1 MKSRSSWR
9 SDAGPFDHLVAH
21 GAVAEATSA
30 AAWLQAQ
37 LDVEAAFAAAQAA
50 AGVVPADAAAAIAT
64 VCRIDQLDLDA
75 LGEATERNGVPV
87 IGIVEQLRA
96 ALADDDAQFVHHG
109 STSQDILDTA
119 AMIVATRAGT
129 LTADRLEEAGALVD
143 ALSAADGTAPMIGRT
158 LGQFALP
165 TTFANVTGRWRRG
178 LVESTGVLRTVTAEL
193 PVQLGGPV
201 GDGSSYGPHGAEI
214 AAGVAERLGLA
225 VADGPWSTVRT
236 PIARLAGAWGVVGT
250 VVGDIA
256 TQLVALMASD
266 VGELA
271 ERADDAGGSSS
282 MTHKHNPIAAISARA
297 AALQVPGLVA
307 TLLHAAGGHDFER
320 ASGAWHAEW
329 PALNALLRAGGSAAD
344 WLVTSL
350 RRVEVDTDRMATTIV
365 VAEQERTG

>member
-1 MKSRSSWR
+1 MPATLSGI
-9 SDAGPFDHLVAH
+9 GPFDHLVAR

-30 AAWLQAQ
+30 AAWLHAQ
-37 LDVEAAFAAAQAA
+37 LDVEAALAAAQAA
-50 AGVVPADAAAAIAT
+50 AGEIPADAAEAIVAA
-64 VCRIDQLDLDA
+64 CRTLDLDLAA
-75 LGEATERNGVPV
+75 LGAATERNGVPV
-87 IGIVEQLRA
+87 IGLVEQLRGAVGDNA
-96 ALADDDAQFVHHG
+96 ARFVHHG
-109 STSQDILDTA
+109 STSQDIMDTA
-119 AMIVATRAGT
+119 AMVVAVRAGA
-129 LTADRLEEAGALVD
+129 LTADVLDEALGLVD
-143 ALSAADGTAPMIGRT
+143 ALSTSDGATPMIGRT

-165 TTFANVTGRWRRG
+165 TTFTNVTGRWRRG
-178 LVESTGVLRTVTAEL
+178 LVEAAGALRTLAAEL

-201 GDGSSYGPHGAEI
+201 GDESSYGPHGAEI

-225 VADGPWSTVRT
+225 VPDGPWSTVRT

-250 VVGDIA
+250 VVGDVA

-282 MTHKHNPIAAISARA
+282 MAHKRNPVAAISARA
-297 AALQVPGLVA
+297 AALQVPGHVA

-329 PALNALLRAGGSAAD
+329 PALNSLMRAGGAAAD

-350 RRVEVDTDRMATTIV
+350 RRVEVDTDRMATNV
-365 VAEQERTG
+365 KVAEQERNG

>member
-1 MKSRSSWR
+1 MAS
-9 SDAGPFDHLVAH
+9 
-21 GAVAEATSA
+21 
-30 AAWLQAQ
+30 
-37 LDVEAAFAAAQAA
+37 
-50 AGVVPADAAAAIAT
+50 
-64 VCRIDQLDLDA
+64 
-75 LGEATERNGVPV
+75 PV
-87 IGIVEQLRA
+87 IGLVEQLRGAVGDNA
-96 ALADDDAQFVHHG
+96 ARFVHHG
-109 STSQDILDTA
+109 STSQDIMDTA
-119 AMIVATRAGT
+119 AMVVAVRAGA
-129 LTADRLEEAGALVD
+129 LTADVLDEALGLVD
-143 ALSAADGTAPMIGRT
+143 ALSTSDGATPMIGRT

-178 LVESTGVLRTVTAEL
+178 LVEAAGALRTLAAEL

-201 GDGSSYGPHGAEI
+201 GDESSYGSHGAEI

-225 VADGPWSTVRT
+225 VPDGPWSTVRT

-250 VVGDIA
+250 VVGDVA

-282 MTHKHNPIAAISARA
+282 MAHKRNPVAAISARA
-297 AALQVPGLVA
+297 AALQVPGHVA

-329 PALNALLRAGGSAAD
+329 PALNSLMRAGGAAAD

-350 RRVEVDTDRMATTIV
+350 RRVEVDTDRMATNV
-365 VAEQERTG
+365 KVAEQERNG